1 MYLILS
7 STGDDGMNMGLNPM
21 TNDQPLQFNSN
32 KGPTIQMG
40 GEQSAGGN
48 DYDQKGNVGGVN
60 PVACYSGIFYYC
72 QFIKSFRSLHSFWEE
87 EDLSREIKTSF
98 IIS

>member
-1 MYLILS
+1 MCLILS
-7 STGDDGMNMGLNPM
+7 LTGDDGMNMGLNPM

-48 DYDQKGNVGGVN
+48 DYDQKGNGWDCSPLVIWQRGEGGKRR
-60 PVACYSGIFYYC
+60 GIAKD
-72 QFIKSFRSLHSFWEE
+72 QQSSWMNSLG
-87 EDLSREIKTSF
+87 K
-98 IIS
+98 